1 MKKKINYTIKEFSPT
16 RRIMEDY
23 YEVAGEF
30 HFVMGLVEIDITD
43 GWKKIREIKEKDNY
57 KVTLTSWIAKC
68 IAKAVS
74 EDKRFNSY
82 RKGRKKLVIFEDVDM
97 SVMVEIPRKDGKKV
111 PYNHCIRNIDNKSVK
126 EINEEILSIQKKKI
140 EETEQLSRDKSAKY
154 TNLYM
159 LIPTFIRRMVM
170 RRMLRNP
177 FYVHKIMGTVGIS
190 TLGEV
195 FKNNTGWAVGLRDKT
210 VNVALGGI
218 TQRVIETENGFETR
232 NIYSMTFSFDHSIV
246 DGAPCAAFVARVSE
260 LIRNAYGIDN
270 IDEK

>member
-1 MKKKINYTIKEFSPT
+1 MKKKINYTIKKFSPT
-16 RRIMEDY
+16 RRIMADY

-43 GWKKIREIKEKDNY
+43 GWKRIREIKEKENY
-57 KVTLTSWIAKC
+57 SVSLTSWIAKC
-68 IAKAVS
+68 IAQAVS

-82 RKGRKKLVIFEDVDM
+82 RKGRNKLVVFEDVDM
-97 SVMVEIPRKDGKKV
+97 SVMIEITKKDGKKV
-111 PYNHCIRNIDNKSVK
+111 PYNHCVRNIDKKSIR
-126 EINEEILSIQKKKI
+126 EINDEIKAIQFKKI

-154 TNLYM
+154 TGLYM

-195 FKNNTGWAVGLRDKT
+195 FKDNTGWAVGLRDKT

-218 TQRVIETENGFETR
+218 TKRVVETETGFESR
-232 NIYSMTFSFDHSIV
+232 SIYSMTFSFDHSIV
-246 DGAPCAAFVARVSE
+246 DGAPCAAFVSRIGK
-260 LIRNAYGIDN
+260 LIRGAYALQN